1 MRVLYVE
8 DEKFLA
14 DAVKFNLEKQGIS
27 VDIAPD
33 GEEGL
38 VFTIH
43 ATSPV
48 LILNDVLD
56 IDFFTTAWAVLNTVG
71 AAKAIWATAQI
82 KFVHYSAA
90 ISASYLHLSPFFA
103 FYSRSHDK
111 PATC

>member
-38 VFTIH
+38 MFLAMVKDITNQDQLLFVING
-43 ATSPV
+43 V
-48 LILNDVLD
+48 CNDIFSDKRNPYL
-56 IDFFTTAWAVLNTVG
+56 FPTACN
-71 AAKAIWATAQI
+71 
-82 KFVHYSAA
+82 Y
-90 ISASYLHLSPFFA
+90 
-103 FYSRSHDK
+103 
-111 PATC
+111 

>member
-43 ATSPV
+43 AASPI
-48 LILNDVLD
+48 LILNDILD
-56 IDFFTTAWAVLNTVG
+56 IDFFATAWAVLDAVG
-71 AAKAIWATAQI
+71 AAETIWATA
-82 KFVHYSAA
+82 
-90 ISASYLHLSPFFA
+90 
-103 FYSRSHDK
+103 
-111 PATC
+111 

>member
-38 VFTIH
+38 MFLPHASFLFVRLVIINIATVF
-43 ATSPV
+43 
-48 LILNDVLD
+48 
-56 IDFFTTAWAVLNTVG
+56 
-71 AAKAIWATAQI
+71 
-82 KFVHYSAA
+82 
-90 ISASYLHLSPFFA
+90 
-103 FYSRSHDK
+103 
-111 PATC
+111 